1 MTNAISLTQI
11 PSFRSVGWTPS
22 EGMKLATR
30 QHILCSLLVCVTAL
44 ADRTVVIYN
53 DLMSRLAMMEMRM
66 MLAYVYEDIFIA
78 TRGPLELRI
87 RPVHTKN

>member
-1 MTNAISLTQI
+1 
-11 PSFRSVGWTPS
+11 
-22 EGMKLATR
+22 MKLATR

-53 DLMSRLAMMEMRM
+53 DLTSRLAMMEMRM
-66 MLAYVYEDIFIA
+66 MLAYFAWNFDAELVHPEEPVYEDIFIA

-87 RPVHTKN
+87 RPIRTKG